1 MDFHKFIQEVKL
13 WKGENP
19 MRMELGVD
27 YFAIFE
33 KRAYVETEI
42 NKVIENYKSK
52 FNALTLEKVE
62 TDEERG
68 VLYLTILVK
77 MNEELI
83 RLTLGI

>member
-1 MDFHKFIQEVKL
+1 MDFHKFIQELKL

-42 NKVIENYKSK
+42 NKVIEN
-52 FNALTLEKVE
+52 
-62 TDEERG
+62 
-68 VLYLTILVK
+68 
-77 MNEELI
+77 LI
-83 RLTLGI
+83 RLKEN